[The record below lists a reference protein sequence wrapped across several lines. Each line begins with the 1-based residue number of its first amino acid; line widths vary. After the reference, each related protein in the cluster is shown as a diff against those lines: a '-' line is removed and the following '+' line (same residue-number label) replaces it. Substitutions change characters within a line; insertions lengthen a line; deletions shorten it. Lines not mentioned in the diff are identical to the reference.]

1 MMYDCGSVWLLP
13 DAVLFSRMAYGCVCV
28 QLLLDAVLF
37 GVIPIVYEYEGT
49 VAKSLVEQVEA
60 ALQGRHAQ

>member
-1 MMYDCGSVWLLP
+1 MDLAAQSDRLKGTKISVSIL
-13 DAVLFSRMAYGCVCV
+13 

-49 VAKSLVEQVEA
+49 VAQSLVEQVESV
-60 ALQGRHAQ
+60 LQGRHAQ

>member
-1 MMYDCGSVWLLP
+1 M
-13 DAVLFSRMAYGCVCV
+13 

-49 VAKSLVEQVEA
+49 VAQSLVEQVEEV
-60 ALQGRHAQ
+60 LQGRHAQ